1 MLHSRLATPRPRGEG
16 SAFRTVFTLA
26 SLIAMTVLAGCAAT
40 GPMVLTKD
48 ADRQLACVAVQW
60 TPKEQIAGY
69 CGRDNVYGLPNQA
82 CLVDGYRIVSPKP
95 RDWNDEAAMVS
106 LGHELYHALGARH
119 D

>member
-1 MLHSRLATPRPRGEG
+1 MPKLESATPKPAGGRL
-16 SAFRTVFTLA
+16 RTLLGAAALLA
-26 SLIAMTVLAGCAAT
+26 ITVLAGCAT
-40 GPMVLTKD
+40 GGPMKLTHD

-60 TPKEQIAGY
+60 TPREQIVNY

-95 RDWNDEAAMVS
+95 RDWNDETAMIS

-119 D
+119 

>member
-1 MLHSRLATPRPRGEG
+1 
-16 SAFRTVFTLA
+16 
-26 SLIAMTVLAGCAAT
+26 
-40 GPMVLTKD
+40 MVLTKD

-82 CLVDGYRIVSPKP
+82 CLVDGYMIISRKP
-95 RDWNDEAAMVS
+95 TNWNDEAAMVS